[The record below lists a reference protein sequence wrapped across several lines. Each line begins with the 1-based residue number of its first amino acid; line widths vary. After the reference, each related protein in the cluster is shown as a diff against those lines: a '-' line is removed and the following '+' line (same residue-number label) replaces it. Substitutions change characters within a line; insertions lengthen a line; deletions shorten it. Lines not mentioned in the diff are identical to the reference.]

1 MVQPAHRRNRAAA
14 FVPALCRACPRPPLA
29 RVRAARDNSAMDPF
43 RSALESTENRAEP
56 AYSDGR
62 QSERAL
68 LVQRGTCRLLAAH
81 GFSPVTELTL
91 ATGCRA
97 DIAALGPK
105 GDIWIVE
112 IKSSIEDFRA
122 DRKWRGYLDFCDS
135 FFFASHAGVPADI
148 FPADAGFILADA
160 HGGEI
165 VRDLPHAAL
174 APARRKATTLRIA
187 QAAAARLHRLADPGF
202 SGGVPC

>member
-1 MVQPAHRRNRAAA
+1 
-14 FVPALCRACPRPPLA
+14 
-29 RVRAARDNSAMDPF
+29 MDPF
-43 RSALESTENRAEP
+43 RSRLETAENGAEP

-68 LVQRGTCRLLAAH
+68 MVQRGVCRLLAAH

-97 DIAALGPK
+97 DIAAIGRK
-105 GDIWIVE
+105 GEIWIVE

-122 DRKWRGYLDFCDS
+122 DRKWRGYLEFCDS
-135 FFFASHAGVPADI
+135 FFFATHSGVPAAI
-148 FPADAGFILADA
+148 FPDDAGFILADA

-165 VRDLPHAAL
+165 VRDLPHQPLAA
-174 APARRKATTLRIA
+174 ARRKATTLRIA
-187 QAAAARLHRLADPGF
+187 QAAAGRLHRLADPSF
-202 SGGVPC
+202 SGGVRY